1 MDIGVPRW
9 VPNSSSLS
17 GRQPTASKEVT
28 GTSKDRHWVSGFEWA
43 WGSGVQGLGLRD
55 QGFRGSGFRAK
66 GSGVSGIQGLGLMVQ
81 WFRA

>member
-28 GTSKDRHWVSGFEWA
+28 GTCKDRHWVSGFEFR
-43 WGSGVQGLGLRD
+43 GL
-55 QGFRGSGFRAK
+55 GFRGSGFRAK
-66 GSGVSGIQGLGLMVQ
+66 GSGV
-81 WFRA
+81 